1 MTGIVLQMVLSGEIN
16 NCILSILYSKCCGR
30 IFKGAAG
37 VGIRQVLES
46 RSFLLN
52 TRYSGLY
59 KRFP

>member
-37 VGIRQVLES
+37 VGIGDPAGFGKPVFFVEH
-46 RSFLLN
+46 
-52 TRYSGLY
+52 
-59 KRFP
+59 